1 MLGQIA
7 RYYLRKGN
15 ANTALTYIR
24 KAIAFK
30 EALSDYATMAIA
42 SDVYQA
48 VGNRDSALIY
58 LNKELHSKRILSR
71 RFAHRGLAGYYMG
84 NNPDIAMHHLKK
96 YLELEDTIQHNQ
108 ESEQTAKA
116 AALYDYQLREKENL
130 ELKRDNSNKSY
141 IITVMT
147 GVLLFIL
154 TVSTLYYL
162 YNRQKREKYR
172 FKLRLYKER
181 LASSADNAVSNGE
194 ANFFESAQYRLM
206 QERTNDGRGLSSEEM
221 NSVREAFT
229 ACYPTFFGHLAELCH
244 TSEHEQIICMLI
256 KLNFSFSNMSLLTHH
271 SPSSISKTRKRL
283 AVRAFGD
290 DAETSAIDGIVR
302 QLWEVGEYLP
312 ATFYRTVNQ
321 STTNVKN
328 VSTAFFAC

>member
-1 MLGQIA
+1 
-7 RYYLRKGN
+7 
-15 ANTALTYIR
+15 
-24 KAIAFK
+24 
-30 EALSDYATMAIA
+30 
-42 SDVYQA
+42 
-48 VGNRDSALIY
+48 
-58 LNKELHSKRILSR
+58 
-71 RFAHRGLAGYYMG
+71 
-84 NNPDIAMHHLKK
+84 
-96 YLELEDTIQHNQ
+96 
-108 ESEQTAKA
+108 
-116 AALYDYQLREKENL
+116 
-130 ELKRDNSNKSY
+130 
-141 IITVMT
+141 MT

-181 LASSADNAVSNGE
+181 LASSADNAVSDEE
-194 ANFFESAQYRLM
+194 ANFFESAQYMLM
-206 QERTNDGRGLSSEEM
+206 QERINDGRGLSSEEM

-290 DAETSAIDGIVR
+290 DAEISAIDSIVK
-302 QLWEVGEYLP
+302 QL
-312 ATFYRTVNQ
+312 
-321 STTNVKN
+321 
-328 VSTAFFAC
+328 